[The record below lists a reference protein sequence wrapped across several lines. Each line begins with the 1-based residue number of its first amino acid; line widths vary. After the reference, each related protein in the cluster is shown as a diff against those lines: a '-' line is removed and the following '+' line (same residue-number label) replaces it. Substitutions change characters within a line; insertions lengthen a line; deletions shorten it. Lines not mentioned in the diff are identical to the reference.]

1 MDFTSRLRML
11 AGYHMGVDLP
21 RRTLDAARNQRE
33 QAKALNQAADE
44 IERLQR
50 ENSKLR
56 GLCGIPAGMEV
67 PDLP

>member
-1 MDFTSRLRML
+1 ML

-44 IERLQR
+44 IDRLQR
-50 ENSKLR
+50 ENAKLR